1 MKKLNTSSWDD
12 FECKG
17 GLIYFYQVISELL
30 YPYTIDS
37 FKLPAHNV
45 FTLLLEAKKTF
56 NHIKSGVLVEGVL
69 PSIRSEL
76 VDLISK
82 DGVFRGIFEGRVEYI
97 VDAVGNAKKSD
108 FESLVNYLV
117 SEMNPSY
124 ELALKNE
131 IERSVLKMD
140 YLDVSRYTKYFLIQ
154 KIHDGSS
161 PEFIMEIADNIFQ
174 KKKVWGLQSLDDF
187 FQSIDV
193 EARGFDVF
201 FGIFSNGEEV
211 SRYFEFDIIKILS
224 EVPQYMSDYSADMN
238 GFDQFVT
245 ISVKSKDWMKAY
257 SKAKSIFEFLSSQ
270 LSFINHSL
278 DVSISDN
285 AIISQGNEC
294 IYVENPS
301 SNVLVRK
308 ASPRASSKID
318 RKLLEM
324 RLGFVAGELNKDSR
338 NLLIIAFLKHQSAL
352 RSNSYATQL
361 VDLWSGVEVLMPS
374 EVGDAKI
381 DGIVSKLV
389 PIVSSGYY
397 LKIIVYLY
405 RAMSRTPERN
415 KINLILKNVGAKN
428 RIDGLVRCLMLD
440 EYSEDYQKI
449 IDLYY
454 DNPLMRNRL
463 EYYNSVLSSPKNILA
478 NYKNHQKRLE
488 WQIKRIYRARNLIV
502 HSGREPYRQ
511 DTIIDNLH
519 YYFDILLLKISEFSR
534 NTEVEFTL
542 SQFYLLKKFENK
554 KYLKELEKNKNGE
567 FNLSNY
573 TKHFGFTS

>member
-1 MKKLNTSSWDD
+1 LKKLNTSSWDD